1 MSNILTNSASSLN
14 QHQEEED
21 EDLVI
26 LPDVDNSEL
35 IAQFKLSLVGRLFN
49 RDRRSVEAL
58 ISLLPRPSIWD
69 VEGRVRGLDLGNH
82 RFQFDFECEAD
93 LLKVLNK
100 RPCHFN
106 KWSFSLERW
115 TPHIGDTF
123 PNTMAFWICA
133 IGIPTHFWLDPIFKA
148 LGDRLGTV
156 GPIEAKSAKFQVEI
170 NVDLPL
176 KFALRARLPSGETV
190 PVKLEYV
197 NLHRWCLH
205 CRHISHEA
213 DSCPEL
219 SENQRRDFKLAREA
233 DRDQENLSRKDF
245 TRNGEPV
252 RRLPSA
258 ETKSGMMQ
266 DRRPTAET
274 HRDTRDSVWKR
285 IDSRFNSRD
294 EHRSD
299 ARPEHYPRGRERKV
313 QNKESGDKQH
323 QDKGVY
329 NKRRYEES
337 FSQSKKKENERRV
350 GDGENLNRINAGA
363 DRAAGTSRVP
373 SPLPLPD
380 VSADSQRTI
389 SDHNMK
395 PVNYRSSSPEHRRER
410 PFMLS
415 LSKRL
420 TAEEKL
426 KGKLPESGDTS
437 DAASSAKKSLFLNS
451 NQNLPAPVLP
461 RATPLE
467 PATNQKPMSWYEMTM
482 EDEEEAIEAQ
492 LGQEN
497 QTLPKE
503 NLVNPELEMD
513 AEKIL
518 EAEDWMDE
526 EGAYDVDNDDLLDE
540 EDLQEEDLGIP
551 IPSPFGASE
560 SGVIPVREDVP
571 CQMETSPPKKLASTG
586 TSPLHRAG
594 TPKRVSPSTSKKK
607 KNSPSPLVAGLSL
620 KKRNMM
626 LGMGS
631 PKEKTKKNGP
641 TPAQEK
647 DQNLPISKTV
657 SPSYTGQKK
666 AKELN
671 AKSSKVGSSKPP
683 KIPK

>member
-1 MSNILTNSASSLN
+1 
-14 QHQEEED
+14 
-21 EDLVI
+21 
-26 LPDVDNSEL
+26 
-35 IAQFKLSLVGRLFN
+35 
-49 RDRRSVEAL
+49 
-58 ISLLPRPSIWD
+58 
-69 VEGRVRGLDLGNH
+69 
-82 RFQFDFECEAD
+82 
-93 LLKVLNK
+93 
-100 RPCHFN
+100 
-106 KWSFSLERW
+106 
-115 TPHIGDTF
+115 
-123 PNTMAFWICA
+123 
-133 IGIPTHFWLDPIFKA
+133 
-148 LGDRLGTV
+148 
-156 GPIEAKSAKFQVEI
+156 
-170 NVDLPL
+170 
-176 KFALRARLPSGETV
+176 
-190 PVKLEYV
+190 
-197 NLHRWCLH
+197 
-205 CRHISHEA
+205 
-213 DSCPEL
+213 
-219 SENQRRDFKLAREA
+219 
-233 DRDQENLSRKDF
+233 
-245 TRNGEPV
+245 
-252 RRLPSA
+252 
-258 ETKSGMMQ
+258 MMQ

-671 AKSSKVGSSKPP
+671 AKSSKVGSISGDTEGQCAGDTSSKRGGWITFPFMMGMSITSFGWVLNLIVFLIEEFNIKNIAAAQISNIVNGCLSMLPVVAAILADSFFGNIVVISASTFISLTGIILLTLIASLDSLKPRPCETGSVLCQSPSELQLGILYTALVLVTTGGGGTRFTLASAGANQYEKP
-683 KIPK
+683 KDQGSFFNWYFLILYAGAITGATAIVYTQDNASWKLGFGLCAAANMSIQKPDQCCSLGYSEKKGCDFIQRRILSPWAWRKGQDFSCTALQEL